1 MTRWLA
7 LLAVVALACGTDESN
22 SGDPYPIH
30 VDRAAGALLVSVRV
44 DDGPPVP
51 AVLDV
56 MSPLTV
62 IDAALEATPR
72 RRGVDLALLG
82 HRSAT
87 DATLITRAR
96 FAATALFL
104 HPCATAAACE
114 VGLPGAP
121 TAISAVIGAD
131 TLRGDA
137 LRVRGADD
145 VIAILPDVAGDGAA
159 RDKVC
164 DAEVPSPF
172 YGGGTLVVNGTELAF
187 AGLRPTLG
195 VCLSPDP
202 TNADPTQ
209 RGVDAALVLSTG
221 IGPSILAQSRYATW
235 RDATGGPTLDQL
247 PPATVLLPSGPLTG
261 RLATLDGLALVGS
274 ASAPRGA
281 CREVASH
288 HLLTDRDCLPA
299 DGDACPCTDAAFCS
313 VPSVVELATSFEA
326 LVIPD
331 DAPLLQALRTEL
343 RPAQPEIDG
352 VLGLS
357 ALAATEFDVDYPHN
371 RLLFRCAASGCVAR
385 PALRDRA
392 SRLVVGQCLAQ
403 AGADGD
409 AGVDAA
415 TDAATDAAIDA
426 P

>member
-1 MTRWLA
+1 MVRWLA
-7 LLAVVALACGTDESN
+7 LPVALALACGTDESN

-30 VDRAAGALLVSVRV
+30 VDRAGGALVVAVRI
-44 DDGPPVP
+44 DDAAPVT

-62 IDAALEATPR
+62 VDAALDATPR
-72 RRGVDLALLG
+72 RRGVNLALLG

-96 FAATALFL
+96 FATTALFL
-104 HPCATAAACE
+104 HPCATATPCE

-121 TAISAVIGAD
+121 TAIGAVLGAD

-137 LRVRGADD
+137 LRVRAADNQ
-145 VIAILPDVAGDGAA
+145 IAVLPDVAGDGEA

-172 YGGGTLVVNGTELAF
+172 YGGGTLVVNGTELTF

-235 RDATGGPTLDQL
+235 RAATNGPTLDQL
-247 PPATVLLPSGPLTG
+247 PPATVLLPSGPLEG

-299 DGDACPCTDAAFCS
+299 DGDACPCTDASFCS

-326 LVIPD
+326 LIVPD
-331 DAPLLQALRTEL
+331 DEPLLQALRTEL

-357 ALAATEFDVDYPHN
+357 ALATTEFDVDYPHN
-371 RLLFRCAASGCVAR
+371 RLLLRCAAAGCVAR

-392 SRLVVGQCLAQ
+392 SRAVVGQCLVRGVPDLD
-403 AGADGD
+403 AGAD
-409 AGVDAA
+409 AA
-415 TDAATDAAIDA
+415 IDAAIDA